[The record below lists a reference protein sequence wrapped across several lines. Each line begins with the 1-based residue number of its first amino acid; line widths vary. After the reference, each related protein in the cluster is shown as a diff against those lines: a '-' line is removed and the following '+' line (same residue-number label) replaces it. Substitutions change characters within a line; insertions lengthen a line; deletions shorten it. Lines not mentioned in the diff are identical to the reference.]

1 MVFDFSALVEQR
13 HAIASGVA
21 TTMSLSL
28 SSVVISLV
36 AGLLVALGQR
46 SGIRLLD
53 YLLGAYI
60 QLFRN
65 TPLLIQIYFFYKA
78 LPFAG
83 IYLDPFLCGMLAL
96 SLQTTA
102 YMAEIYRSGFEAV
115 PKAQVESGLAL
126 GMTRVQTNLTIIL
139 PQAIGII
146 MPPLGNQIIGVIKN
160 SSLVA
165 FITVADLF
173 FVVYEQSVTHFRYL
187 EFFTVGIL
195 LYMAMTIG
203 TSWVLFGLEDWLLR
217 RLTGQPSRAWLA
229 RPATICASEV
239 V

>member
-83 IYLDPFLCGMLAL
+83 IYLDLFLC
-96 SLQTTA
+96 
-102 YMAEIYRSGFEAV
+102 R
-115 PKAQVESGLAL
+115 
-126 GMTRVQTNLTIIL
+126 
-139 PQAIGII
+139 
-146 MPPLGNQIIGVIKN
+146 
-160 SSLVA
+160 
-165 FITVADLF
+165 FIA
-173 FVVYEQSVTHFRYL
+173 
-187 EFFTVGIL
+187 
-195 LYMAMTIG
+195 
-203 TSWVLFGLEDWLLR
+203 
-217 RLTGQPSRAWLA
+217 RL
-229 RPATICASEV
+229 
-239 V
+239 